1 MYAGGTIDSEW
12 VAEHDTAE
20 TRSQSTVQDYLNWI
34 AKRNGFAGVRST
46 ILALKDSRQISLSDR
61 KEFADKIVES
71 PANRILLTSGT
82 YLMPEIAR
90 PIAKHLLASSFANKK
105 RIIITGSLIPMK
117 GFEMSDGG
125 FNLGMSVALL
135 GENKLPVPIVLA
147 VINGQA
153 IPAVNL
159 EKDLTTATFAKDE
172 NNLLGYDDYLIVPAG
187 GTIDFQPSDNDAL
200 IPGEESLIS
209 YYLRKNVKTVLN
221 PTIAQPIL
229 KDSRS
234 LNEEDIKEILEIIQT
249 AKHDKIIITCGL
261 FRIGELRDR
270 IFEFLQENSKQLGS
284 KTIIMTG
291 SRLMLCMAGFS
302 DAPFN
307 LGFAHGML
315 GILDPGVYV
324 ALAGRIYENNEDPLE
339 HTYTKEELANNLE
352 QHS

>member
-1 MYAGGTIDSEW
+1 M
-12 VAEHDTAE
+12 
-20 TRSQSTVQDYLNWI
+20 
-34 AKRNGFAGVRST
+34 
-46 ILALKDSRQISLSDR
+46 
-61 KEFADKIVES
+61 
-71 PANRILLTSGT
+71 
-82 YLMPEIAR
+82 
-90 PIAKHLLASSFANKK
+90 
-105 RIIITGSLIPMK
+105 
-117 GFEMSDGG
+117 
-125 FNLGMSVALL
+125 
-135 GENKLPVPIVLA
+135 
-147 VINGQA
+147 
-153 IPAVNL
+153 
-159 EKDLTTATFAKDE
+159 
-172 NNLLGYDDYLIVPAG
+172 
-187 GTIDFQPSDNDAL
+187 
-200 IPGEESLIS
+200 IS